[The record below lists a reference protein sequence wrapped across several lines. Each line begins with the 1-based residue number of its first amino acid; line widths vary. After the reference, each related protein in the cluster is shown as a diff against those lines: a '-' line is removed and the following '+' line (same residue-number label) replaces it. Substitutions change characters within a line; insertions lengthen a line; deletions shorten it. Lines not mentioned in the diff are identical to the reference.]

1 MACSSGYCGHLL
13 LPRAASTSSDEPRSW
28 CGRWSVVKLDAK
40 LDAKLD
46 GKLGQAMHPQTLL
59 RIRLFFVL
67 ALLVTFP
74 RQLALAQQ
82 KQVDWSANEQ
92 PLADQI
98 HGLRSLADD
107 VRAGTTKDLALKI
120 RKLPATENKLRLAV
134 ALAGLSTEG
143 DFGHDT
149 LQEVATTLAE
159 TLRERPVP
167 WAEPKDSEAG
177 SKAAARQP
185 AYPYIELASLV
196 RYEHVKVSFNEVPL
210 RDVSPR
216 DVSTNDNADEQFRAA
231 MARLEED
238 DRKREHPQFTLQDLS
253 GKTWTFAELRGKVVL
268 VNFWATWCPP
278 CRKEMPDLETLY
290 ERFNSKGLVVLA
302 ISDEEA
308 AKVEPFIRERKVS
321 FPVLLDPGRKING
334 MFVVEGIPKSFV
346 YDREGKLVAQS
357 IDMRTQKQFLEM
369 LGKAGLE

>member
-1 MACSSGYCGHLL
+1 MS
-13 LPRAASTSSDEPRSW
+13 P
-28 CGRWSVVKLDAK
+28 K
-40 LDAKLD
+40 
-46 GKLGQAMHPQTLL
+46 TLL
-59 RIRLFFVL
+59 RRIELSFVL
-67 ALLVTFP
+67 AALVTFP
-74 RQLALAQQ
+74 LQLASAQQ
-82 KQVDWSANEQ
+82 KQVVWSANEQ

-98 HGLRSLADD
+98 HGLRNLADD
-107 VRAGTTKDLALKI
+107 VRAGTTKDLALNI

-134 ALAGLSTEG
+134 DLAGLSTEG

-177 SKAAARQP
+177 SKAAAREP
-185 AYPYIELASLV
+185 AYPYLELASLV
-196 RYEHVKVSFNEVPL
+196 RYEHVEASL
-210 RDVSPR
+210 
-216 DVSTNDNADEQFRAA
+216 NDNEDEQFRAA

-238 DRKREHPQFTLQDLS
+238 DRKREHPEFTLKDLS
-253 GKTWTFAELRGKVVL
+253 GKSWTFSELRGKVVL

-290 ERFNSKGLVVLA
+290 GRFGSKGFVVLG

-321 FPVLLDPGRKING
+321 FPVLLDPGRKVNE

-357 IDMRTQKQFLEM
+357 IDMRTQKQFLGM
-369 LGKAGLE
+369 LSKAGLE

>member
-1 MACSSGYCGHLL
+1 M
-13 LPRAASTSSDEPRSW
+13 
-28 CGRWSVVKLDAK
+28 
-40 LDAKLD
+40 
-46 GKLGQAMHPQTLL
+46 
-59 RIRLFFVL
+59 LFVWV
-67 ALLVTFP
+67 AVVTFGL
-74 RQLALAQQ
+74 QFASAQ
-82 KQVDWSANEQ
+82 KKEVVWSADEK

-98 HGLRSLADD
+98 HGLRGLADD

-134 ALAGLSTEG
+134 SLAPLSTEG
-143 DFGHDT
+143 DFGHNT

-167 WAEPKDSEAG
+167 LAEPKNPDAA
-177 SKAAARQP
+177 SKATAAREP
-185 AYPYIELASLV
+185 ARPYIELATLV
-196 RYEHVKVSFNEVPL
+196 RYEHVE
-210 RDVSPR
+210 VSP
-216 DVSTNDNADEQFRAA
+216 DLNNDEQFRTA
-231 MARLEED
+231 MTRLEAD
-238 DRKREHPQFTLQDLS
+238 DRKREHPEFTLKDLS
-253 GKTWTFAELRGKVVL
+253 GETWTFAELRGKVVL

-290 ERFNSKGLVVLA
+290 GRFSSKGLVVLG

-321 FPVLLDPGRKING
+321 FPVLLDPGRKVNE

-357 IDMRTQKQFLEM
+357 IDMRTQKQFMEM
-369 LGKAGLE
+369 LAKAGLE

>member
-1 MACSSGYCGHLL
+1 MKPTSF
-13 LPRAASTSSDEPRSW
+13 LPRI
-28 CGRWSVVKLDAK
+28 K
-40 LDAKLD
+40 
-46 GKLGQAMHPQTLL
+46 
-59 RIRLFFVL
+59 LFFGLV
-67 ALLVTFP
+67 AVVVAVVTFGL
-74 RQLALAQQ
+74 QLASAQ
-82 KQVDWSANEQ
+82 KKEIVWSADEK

-120 RKLPATENKLRLAV
+120 RKLPATENKLRLAMN
-134 ALAGLSTEG
+134 LAELSTEG

-167 WAEPKDSEAG
+167 WAEPKNSDAG
-177 SKAAARQP
+177 SKATREP
-185 AYPYIELASLV
+185 AYPYIELATLV
-196 RYEHVKVSFNEVPL
+196 RYEHVEAPL
-210 RDVSPR
+210 DLN
-216 DVSTNDNADEQFRAA
+216 NDDQFRAA
-231 MARLEED
+231 MARLEAD
-238 DRKREHPQFTLQDLS
+238 DRKREHLDFTLKDLS
-253 GKTWTFAELRGKVVL
+253 GKSWTFSELRGKVVL

-290 ERFNSKGLVVLA
+290 ERFGSKGLVVLG

-321 FPVLLDPGRKING
+321 FPVLLDPGRKVNDL
-334 MFVVEGIPKSFV
+334 FVVEGIPKSFV

-369 LGKAGLE
+369 LGEAGLE